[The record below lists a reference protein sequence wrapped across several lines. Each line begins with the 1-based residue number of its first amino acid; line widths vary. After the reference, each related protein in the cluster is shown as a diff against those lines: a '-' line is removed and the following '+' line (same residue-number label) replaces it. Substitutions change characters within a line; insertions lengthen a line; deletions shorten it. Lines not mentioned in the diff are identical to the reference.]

1 VPHYAYLKLK
11 LPGNNGT
18 NITVHESFSRS
29 DNCDREF
36 QKIAAKFGIKQEMK
50 TVDFIPKQ
58 LALENKES
66 KLKEVDN
73 NKKTK
78 KQPDDPATTVPTV
91 KTSAAVVSAS
101 TEVTNPSAAIA
112 NASTE
117 TIGTAQEA
125 IGTSTYVSE
134 TKEDPPLT

>member
-1 VPHYAYLKLK
+1 
-11 LPGNNGT
+11 
-18 NITVHESFSRS
+18 
-29 DNCDREF
+29 
-36 QKIAAKFGIKQEMK
+36 M
-50 TVDFIPKQ
+50 
-58 LALENKES
+58 
-66 KLKEVDN
+66 
-73 NKKTK
+73 K

-91 KTSAAVVSAS
+91 KSLTAVVRAS
-101 TEVTNPSAAIA
+101 TKGTNPLAAIA